1 MKKNFVVML
10 MMPLLA
16 FLLFACG
23 GNKADVKMLEG
34 KWNIVEA
41 NGQKIE
47 KEGFPNLEFNLKD
60 KKVHGNTGCNIFNA
74 SLVLDE
80 ANVSS
85 IKFDQAMSTMMACP
99 NMDIETVVLKAINEV
114 RAVKAGKSD
123 KQLNL
128 VDSNDKV
135 VLVLSKE

>member
-1 MKKNFVVML
+1 MKKKFVAFLMVPVM
-10 MMPLLA
+10 A

-23 GNKADVKMLEG
+23 GSKTDVKMLEG
-34 KWNIVEA
+34 KWNIIEA

-47 KEGFPNLEFNLKD
+47 KEGFPNLEFNMKD

-80 ANVSS
+80 ANVSA
-85 IKFDQAMSTMMACP
+85 IKFDQAMSTMMSCP
-99 NMDIETVVLKAINEV
+99 NLDIETIVLKAIGEV
-114 RAVKAGKSD
+114 KAVKAGKTD
-123 KQLNL
+123 KQMNL